1 MADPNDKELE
11 QYFDYARSLAGQ
23 IARRLPSHVDREDIE
38 AAGLQGLVEAW
49 RRFDP
54 LHGAAFK
61 TFAYHRVRGAVF
73 DWLRSSTWMT
83 AQDWKVLNQG
93 EAIDEIS
100 EAQGGDLTSASFAEL
115 VGRAQDAAR
124 QIAVT
129 VVLSEVQSDSEDG
142 MPEVEG
148 IETHGPDELAATTEL
163 HARVRDAIQGL
174 PDDERDVIR
183 MRFFEHKSV
192 TEIGKLLG
200 IHKSNVTRKCQKAY
214 GLLEQ
219 ELGALMRA

>member
-49 RRFDP
+49 SRFDP

-83 AQDWKVLNQG
+83 AQDWKALNQG
-93 EAIDEIS
+93 EAIDEIA
-100 EAQGGDLTSASFAEL
+100 EAQGSDLNSASFAEL
-115 VGRAQDAAR
+115 VGRAQAAAR

-129 VVLSEVQSDSEDG
+129 VVLSDVQSDAEDG
-142 MPEVEG
+142 MPELER
-148 IETHGPDELAATTEL
+148 IETHGPDEHAATTEL
-163 HARVRDAIQGL
+163 HARVRDAIEGL
-174 PDDERDVIR
+174 PEEERDVIR
-183 MRFFEHKSV
+183 MRFYEHKSV
-192 TEIGKLLG
+192 TEIGRLLG
-200 IHKSNVTRKCQKAY
+200 VHKSNITRKCQKAY
-214 GLLEQ
+214 GLLQQ